1 MNVAQAVERIL
12 RPLTPERALR
22 FAADP
27 AGTVEDIFG
36 IRAVPSD
43 GLAERRGAGG
53 ACDGVSFLDDGVLF
67 YAPTEFSRRHN
78 FTIAHEVGHHLV
90 NKDDRVSDWIYDQED
105 HEAILETI
113 CDQIAQQL
121 LLPTATVAEFL
132 DGRVPRARDVLD
144 LFDGSSASR
153 PVCAIAIAHYLPK
166 FGAVALIDRATMHV
180 TSSSVTPD
188 PENGWSF
195 IYPWPGQLLP
205 PGHQLRNVSDGVEST
220 RRVSW
225 QGRFGKS
232 EDFFVNA
239 IGTPHGIVVVF
250 AAEDLWGAPGLP
262 RVVDREWDD
271 RLTLRG
277 ECCGKKFQT
286 RGFPCSECGAP
297 FCPRCGKCAHQRRDA
312 RDVQCMECF
321 VLRPP
326 ATVVEGVCEE
336 CRS

>member
-1 MNVAQAVERIL
+1 MNVNQAVARIL
-12 RPLTPERALR
+12 KRLPPEAVLR

-27 AGTVEDIFG
+27 AGTVEGIFG

-43 GLAERRGAGG
+43 GLAERRGSGG
-53 ACDGVSFLDDGVLF
+53 ACDGASFLDDGVLF

-90 NKDDRVSDWIYDQED
+90 NQDDQVSDWVYDQQD

-121 LLPTATVAEFL
+121 LLPTATVGEFL
-132 DGRVPRARDVLD
+132 SGRVPRAQDVLD

-153 PVCAIAIAHYLPK
+153 PVCAIAVAHYLPK
-166 FGAVALIDRATMHV
+166 FGAVALIERATMSV
-180 TSSSVTPD
+180 ASSSVSPD

-195 IYPWPGQLLP
+195 IYPWPGQQLSS
-205 PGHQLRNVSDGVEST
+205 GHQLRNVGDGTEVT

-225 QGRFGKS
+225 MGRFGRS
-232 EDFFVNA
+232 EEFFVNA
-239 IGTPHGIVVVF
+239 VGTSKGIVAVF
-250 AAEDLWGAPGLP
+250 AAEDLWGMPGLA
-262 RVVDREWDD
+262 RVVDRQWDD

-277 ECCGKKFQT
+277 ECCGEPFQT
-286 RGFPCSECGAP
+286 RGHPCQTCKTP

-312 RDVQCMECF
+312 RDVQCTECF

-326 ATVVEGVCEE
+326 STIIDGVCEE